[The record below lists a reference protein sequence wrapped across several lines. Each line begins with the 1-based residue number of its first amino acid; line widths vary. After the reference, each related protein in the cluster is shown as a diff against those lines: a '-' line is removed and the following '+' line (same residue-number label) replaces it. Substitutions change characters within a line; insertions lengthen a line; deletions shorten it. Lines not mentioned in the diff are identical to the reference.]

1 MDEIGYSADD
11 SRIRSIANEQ
21 ALMHLQIP
29 IYATTEQG
37 IESKKTLTA
46 SGL

>member
-21 ALMHLQIP
+21 AL
-29 IYATTEQG
+29 YAFTNTN
-37 IESKKTLTA
+37 LCH
-46 SGL
+46 